1 MHLYI
6 PSYEIVHINSVDA
19 AIDHLV
25 PGSVSDGV
33 YTLTPLRVYKLKQ
46 ARYTIVRLLVLLY
59 MFIPDRYCSRRTAV
73 RVRSTWKTKVPPT
86 SACDLS
92 VTDVQC
98 TAVQSVQQC
107 KLRHSLDGVY
117 KLTRYVY
124 LRARLY
130 DITVFPS
137 ESAFDDRIKRTVYVL
152 LLSFVYTYDT
162 YNMYCCCNAHYNIH
176 TWKMENAP
184 LRTNEYWCR
193 VLYTLYYSSIPSRW
207 FLDIGQKANTE
218 RCVYMIGMC

>member
-1 MHLYI
+1 M
-6 PSYEIVHINSVDA
+6 
-19 AIDHLV
+19 
-25 PGSVSDGV
+25 
-33 YTLTPLRVYKLKQ
+33 PLRAYKLKQ

-59 MFIPDRYCSRRTAV
+59 MFIPDSYCSRRTAV

-152 LLSFVYTYDT
+152 LLSIVH
-162 YNMYCCCNAHYNIH
+162 MIH
-176 TWKMENAP
+176 TICTAVVTHTIILIHGKWKMHPFGQMNTGTSIP
-184 LRTNEYWCR
+184 GTT
-193 VLYTLYYSSIPSRW
+193 VVSIPSRW